1 VVAYESSAVALADLR
16 HTRQR
21 KRIAN
26 IHWVDALYHVYLA
39 AIFGIVGV
47 VVVSNLVG
55 GDKVTGAQLHD
66 VLTRGP
72 ALLGLAGAVAVL
84 VGLRSGSRGGP
95 IALEGPDVRHVL
107 LSPVDRLF
115 ALRGPALR
123 QLRFV
128 AVAGAV
134 TGGVAAVFAHR
145 RLDLNP
151 AALIACGAGF
161 GLTVACLGIGCAL
174 LASGRRI
181 PSWASSLIG
190 VVLVA
195 WGIADALGKGPT
207 APSTFLGRLPLW
219 PLHFD
224 VLAIIPVVVALAVV
238 VVGLRGLGG
247 ISLEKAERRTNL
259 VGQLRFAVTLQDLR
273 TVLVLRRQLGM
284 ELPRVDPW
292 FGGKSNRHPRFVV
305 WARDWRGIFRWP
317 VTRLVR
323 LALLAVIA
331 GVSMRAVW
339 QGTVPLIVL
348 AGLAMWVAGLDAIEP
363 LAQETDHPSRRDAY
377 PLEEGEVMVR
387 HLAAPALV
395 MVLVALLAGVVAVAV
410 DPSTRAVQIAA
421 ISVIPAGLMAV
432 AGAVVST
439 LMGAPKLGD
448 AGGFSFAPPE
458 FAGMKNAMRTA
469 WPPAL
474 AIAGTVPTVVA
485 RALVQDGK
493 PFAGPTIAV
502 AVALVGVFI
511 LSAGWVRFRADIHQW
526 WTDLMAEAQ
535 QAQKSKG
542 RPTLDD
548 SGTSS

>member
-1 VVAYESSAVALADLR
+1 MSVALDPSAAALADLR
-16 HTRQR
+16 RARQR

-39 AIFGIVGV
+39 AIFGVVGV

-55 GDKVTGAQLHD
+55 GQKLVGHQLHE

-72 ALLGLAGAVAVL
+72 ALVGLAAAAAVL

-107 LSPVDRLF
+107 LSPVDRGY

-128 AVAGAV
+128 AFAGAV

-145 RLDLNP
+145 RLDHNP
-151 AALIACGAGF
+151 AAFIACGAAF
-161 GLTVACLGIGCAL
+161 GLVVAFLGIGCAL
-174 LASGRRI
+174 TASGLRI

-190 VVLVA
+190 VALVT
-195 WGIADALGKGPT
+195 WGVADAVGRGPT
-207 APSTFLGRLPLW
+207 APSTFVGRLALW

-224 VLAIIPVVVALAVV
+224 ALAIIPIVVALALVGF
-238 VVGLRGLGG
+238 GLRSVGG

-273 TVLVLRRQLGM
+273 TVLVLRRQLAM

-292 FGGKSNRHPRFVV
+292 FGTSHRHPRFVV
-305 WARDWRGIFRWP
+305 WTRGWRGVRRWP

-323 LALLAVIA
+323 LVLLAAIA
-331 GVSMRAVW
+331 GISMRAVW
-339 QGTVPLIVL
+339 QGTIPLIVL
-348 AGLAMWVAGLDAIEP
+348 AGLALWVAALDAIEP

-387 HLAAPALV
+387 HVAVPAVV
-395 MVLVALLAGVVAVAV
+395 MVLVAVLAGAVAVAI
-410 DPSTRAVQIAA
+410 DPSIRAIQITAVA
-421 ISVIPAGLMAV
+421 VLPAGLMAV

-448 AGGFSFAPPE
+448 AGFSMAPPE
-458 FAGMKNAMRTA
+458 FAGMKNALRTA

-474 AIAGTVPTVVA
+474 AIAGTVPTLVA
-485 RALVQDGK
+485 RALVAKGK
-493 PFAGPTIAV
+493 PFAGPEIAV
-502 AVALVGVFI
+502 AVALVAAFVI
-511 LSAGWVRFRADIHQW
+511 SAGWVRFRADIHQW
-526 WTDLMAEAQ
+526 WTDLMAEAS
-535 QAQKSKG
+535 QAQKTKSG
-542 RPTLDD
+542 STVDN
-548 SGTSS
+548 SGTER